1 MNSQDGKDGALLRRI
16 DSEAAP
22 ARRLQVTFGVAEG
35 FCTVATAAFAALLLV
50 EAIEG
55 TIAFSWLFA
64 AVGALAIRIGFALA
78 SDHWGRRAS
87 AKAARCARKEA
98 LGATLGLS
106 PRQPSEMSGALA
118 SAVVDAPSAIR
129 AFSGRYRAQM
139 ILTVAVPLLLALA
152 AFAGAWVAGFVMLT
166 AVVSAPVLVALV
178 GAAAKDA
185 ATDQQIAVERLS
197 GAFLDR
203 LSRLPLILAY
213 GAEIRTESAMFDA
226 ADELRKRTMR
236 ILRTAF
242 LSSAAIE
249 FFAAIAIASAAIYV
263 GLSLMG
269 LLPFSTGETVTL
281 AEGLFVLIL
290 APEAFAPIRRL
301 AGLYHTKAEAE
312 AASRR
317 IAALSQSPRL
327 EIGERVIRTS
337 PTLRFEAV
345 AVLTTEDDA
354 ETCFLTFAARP
365 GRVTVLAGPSGCGK
379 TTALHAVLGFAPIQ
393 SGRIIID
400 DAPLSAFARHAV
412 AEAASWADQHPY
424 LFAGTVADNLR
435 MARPAADLSA
445 LNAAAA
451 EVGLLDELA
460 DRGGLETKLGEGGVG
475 LSVGQARRLAV
486 ARAILKDAPLALFD
500 EPGASLDVRS
510 EALIAHAIRRMA
522 DAGKTVVLATHS
534 ERLID
539 MADHVV
545 RMPARASVMTE
556 AA

>member
-1 MNSQDGKDGALLRRI
+1 MSQSYEKNVELLRTI
-16 DSEAAP
+16 DSAAAP
-22 ARRLQVTFGVAEG
+22 ARRLQVLFGVAEG
-35 FCTVATAAFAALLLV
+35 ACTVATAAFAALL
-50 EAIEG
+50 IENAVAG
-55 TIAFSWLFA
+55 RVAGHWLA
-64 AVGALAIRIGFALA
+64 AATATLAIRIFFGLA
-78 SDHWGRRAS
+78 SDFWGRRAS
-87 AKAARCARKEA
+87 AKAAQRARTYA
-98 LGATLGLS
+98 LNATLRLS
-106 PRQPSEMSGALA
+106 PRQPRELSGALA
-118 SAVVDAPSAIR
+118 SAVVDAPSAVR

-166 AVVSAPVLVALV
+166 AVISAPVLVALV

-203 LSRLPLILAY
+203 LTRLPLVLAY
-213 GAEIRTESAMFDA
+213 GAEGRTEAALFDA
-226 ADELRKRTMR
+226 ADELRRRTMR

-269 LLPFSTGETVTL
+269 LLPFATGETVTL

-317 IAALSQSPRL
+317 IAALSETPPCETGDQSIQFP
-327 EIGERVIRTS
+327 
-337 PTLRFEAV
+337 PTVRFEAV
-345 AVLTTEDDA
+345 AVLSADDQEA
-354 ETCFLTFAARP
+354 PPFLTFAARP
-365 GRVTVLAGPSGCGK
+365 NCVTVLAGPSGCGK
-379 TTALHAVLGFAPIQ
+379 TTALHTLLGFAPVQ
-393 SGRIIID
+393 RGRITID
-400 DAPLSAFARHAV
+400 DAPLSAFARNAV
-412 AEAASWADQHPY
+412 PEAAAWADQHPY
-424 LFAGTVADNLR
+424 VFAGTVADNLR
-435 MARPAADLSA
+435 MARPAADMEALS
-445 LNAAAA
+445 AAAA
-451 EVGLLDELA
+451 QVGLLDELKG
-460 DRGGLETKLGEGGVG
+460 RGGLETTLGEGGVG

-486 ARAILKDAPLALFD
+486 ARAIVKDAPLALFD
-500 EPGASLDVRS
+500 EPSASLDARS
-510 EALIAHAIRRMA
+510 ETLIANAIRRLA
-522 DAGKTVVLATHS
+522 DSGKTVILATHS

-539 MADHVV
+539 LADCVI
-545 RMPARASVMTE
+545 RMPVPATAMTE